1 VTEYVLQERISPVF
15 DGNNRTI
22 QRVAAKVQRVLV
34 VDPSPAIGKLLSDQ
48 LRQLGN
54 VQIYAAQTIE
64 RGYAMARTVDPQL
77 IFVEHASAGLDGL
90 LLTRKIRRSDLACRE
105 APIIMCT
112 AEATAEAIFGARD
125 AGVHEFMRKPFTIK
139 DLERRLEA
147 VTLKPRDWVE
157 AVQYVG
163 PDRRRFNSAEYKGPR
178 KRKADAGDTIAA
190 RLSQALRIVRS
201 AAGALDSDPIQARRA
216 LAAQA
221 MELGKVGEAVREPRL
236 VAAAVALDACMR
248 SEFGGAQA
256 RADLLIRI
264 DDLMGFMSAD
274 DDGGRGAA

>member
-1 VTEYVLQERISPVF
+1 MF
-15 DGNNRTI
+15 DGNTRTI

-34 VDPSPAIGKLLSDQ
+34 VDPNPATARLLADQ

-54 VQIYAAQTIE
+54 VQIYPAATIE
-64 RGYAMARTVDPQL
+64 KGYAMARAVDPQL
-77 IFVEHASAGLDGL
+77 IFVESAGSGADGL
-90 LLTRKIRRSDLACRE
+90 MLTRKIRRSDLVCRE

-112 AEATAEAIFGARD
+112 SEATAETIFGARD
-125 AGVHEFMRKPFTIK
+125 AGVHEFMRKPFTIG

-178 KRKADAGDTIAA
+178 KRKADAAGTVAA

-201 AAGALDSDPIQARRA
+201 AAGALDSDPAQARRA
-216 LAAQA
+216 LSVQA
-221 MELGKVGEAVREPRL
+221 VELRRVGEAVKEPRL
-236 VAAAVALDACMR
+236 IAAAKALEDCMT
-248 SEFGGAQA
+248 SSLAGPQA
-256 RADLLIRI
+256 RTALLTRI
-264 DDLMGFMSAD
+264 DALMGFLVEDNA
-274 DDGGRGAA
+274 GGRGAA

>member
-1 VTEYVLQERISPVF
+1 MF
-15 DGNNRTI
+15 DGNIRII

-34 VDPSPAIGKLLSDQ
+34 VDSNPSIAKLLADQ
-48 LRQLGN
+48 LRQLGS

-77 IFVEHASAGLDGL
+77 IFVEHASAGIDGL
-90 LLTRKIRRSDLACRE
+90 LLTRKIRRSDLVCRE

-178 KRKADAGDTIAA
+178 KRKADASNSIAA

-201 AAGALDSDPIQARRA
+201 AAGALDSDPAQARRA

-221 MELGKVGEAVREPRL
+221 LELRKVGDAVKEPRL
-236 VAAAVALDACMR
+236 VAAAEALEACTK
-248 SEFGGAQA
+248 SEFSGAQA
-256 RADLLIRI
+256 RADLLQRI
-264 DDLMGFMSAD
+264 DILMGFMAAD

>member
-1 VTEYVLQERISPVF
+1 MF
-15 DGNNRTI
+15 DGNIRTI

-34 VDPSPAIGKLLSDQ
+34 VDANPATARLLADQ

-54 VQIYAAQTIE
+54 VQIYPAPTIE
-64 RGYAMARTVDPQL
+64 KGYAMARAVDPQL
-77 IFVEHASAGLDGL
+77 IFVEHASAGVDGL
-90 LLTRKIRRSDLACRE
+90 MLTRKIRRSDLVCRE

-125 AGVHEFMRKPFTIK
+125 AGIHEFMRKPFTIG

-178 KRKADAGDTIAA
+178 KRKADAAGTVAA

-201 AAGALDSDPIQARRA
+201 AAGALDTDPMQARRA

-221 MELGKVGEAVREPRL
+221 VELRKVGDAVKEPRL
-236 VAAAVALDACMR
+236 VAAAAALEDCMK
-248 SEFGGAQA
+248 SELAGPQA
-256 RADLLIRI
+256 RAALLTRI
-264 DDLMGFMSAD
+264 DALMGFMAAD